1 MITKIISRKIRRLLT
16 PALVLAM
23 MAAGY
28 SGFAQEPDS
37 LPGYLAAAALK
48 NPGLKAK
55 YSEYLAALEKV
66 PQAGALPDPEMQFGF
81 YIQKMELMEG
91 YQLADIRLMQMTPW
105 FGTLKAAKDEASKMA
120 LAKLYEVESM
130 KNDLLLQ
137 VKLSWYELFKIK
149 KEIES
154 AEKSLVILQSLERL
168 ALIRFR
174 SAGTAGSGA
183 TGSMPPGEEST
194 RNSGSMSMTGET
206 AGNPVKT
213 SETASNQMTG
223 APDPRMGGSGQGGMI
238 ELLRVQMET
247 GELNIRLALLKEL
260 LITERTKFNSILNRE
275 PGSGVFINDS
285 LPLANLPGSI
295 SNLADSIDHNPMV
308 RMYVADREANEA
320 RIKMA
325 EKMGYPMIG
334 LGLSYTVIQKFPEI
348 NSMMNGKDM
357 VMPMVTATLPVYR
370 KKYRAQKLEAGYL
383 RDAADESAGYA
394 KNNLQVNFRE
404 AVQLYE
410 DAGRRAELYTRQ
422 ATLAGRTIT
431 LLTRSFSVAGTDFE
445 EILRMQQQLLDY
457 EFKRIEALVDSN
469 RAAATIQ
476 SIVSHR

>member
-1 MITKIISRKIRRLLT
+1 
-16 PALVLAM
+16 
-23 MAAGY
+23 
-28 SGFAQEPDS
+28 
-37 LPGYLAAAALK
+37 
-48 NPGLKAK
+48 
-55 YSEYLAALEKV
+55 
-66 PQAGALPDPEMQFGF
+66 
-81 YIQKMELMEG
+81 
-91 YQLADIRLMQMTPW
+91 
-105 FGTLKAAKDEASKMA
+105 
-120 LAKLYEVESM
+120 
-130 KNDLLLQ
+130 
-137 VKLSWYELFKIK
+137 
-149 KEIES
+149 
-154 AEKSLVILQSLERL
+154 
-168 ALIRFR
+168 
-174 SAGTAGSGA
+174 
-183 TGSMPPGEEST
+183 
-194 RNSGSMSMTGET
+194 
-206 AGNPVKT
+206 
-213 SETASNQMTG
+213 
-223 APDPRMGGSGQGGMI
+223 
-238 ELLRVQMET
+238 
-247 GELNIRLALLKEL
+247 
-260 LITERTKFNSILNRE
+260 
-275 PGSGVFINDS
+275 
-285 LPLANLPGSI
+285 LANLPGSI

>member
-1 MITKIISRKIRRLLT
+1 
-16 PALVLAM
+16 
-23 MAAGY
+23 
-28 SGFAQEPDS
+28 
-37 LPGYLAAAALK
+37 
-48 NPGLKAK
+48 
-55 YSEYLAALEKV
+55 
-66 PQAGALPDPEMQFGF
+66 
-81 YIQKMELMEG
+81 
-91 YQLADIRLMQMTPW
+91 
-105 FGTLKAAKDEASKMA
+105 
-120 LAKLYEVESM
+120 
-130 KNDLLLQ
+130 
-137 VKLSWYELFKIK
+137 
-149 KEIES
+149 
-154 AEKSLVILQSLERL
+154 
-168 ALIRFR
+168 
-174 SAGTAGSGA
+174 
-183 TGSMPPGEEST
+183 MPPGEEST
-194 RNSGSMSMTGET
+194 RNSGSMSMKGET